1 MDNNWGTGRAG
12 GGLDGGYTGSLDHAI
27 SNLHVGRSQGRQ
39 QGRKEGFD
47 EGRSQGYAQG
57 WDAGVACA
65 NQKLEPLSGYVR
77 QYFEEAVQLRAV
89 VQRQKTIIDLMYQ
102 QLSQVAGAAKRAEAK
117 PTASESEAFAALQ
130 SSNELLQARLE
141 VMDMHYAAALEQS
154 RLRQLQYKRS
164 LVFMRAVQGL
174 LEELVR
180 GDNPEAR
187 DIRQR
192 FVKRYQDQVARDL
205 RAGEIQVA
213 PELDE
218 VFGKQLPETQRFI
231 MDMLQSAAPEQDGD
245 ESAPAP

>member
-1 MDNNWGTGRAG
+1 MDHNWGAGRPG

-65 NQKLEPLSGYVR
+65 NEKLEPLRGHVR
-77 QYFEEAVQLRAV
+77 QYFEEAVQLRTV

-102 QLSQVAGAAKRAEAK
+102 QLSQVSGAAKRAEAK

-154 RLRQLQYKRS
+154 RLKHLQYKRS
-164 LVFMRAVQGL
+164 LVFMQAVQGL
-174 LEELVR
+174 LEELTG
-180 GDNPEAR
+180 GDSPEAR
-187 DIRQR
+187 DIRER
-192 FVKRYQDQVARDL
+192 FVTRYQDQVARGLD
-205 RAGEIQVA
+205 AGDIQLA

-218 VFGKQLPETQRFI
+218 VFGRQLPETQRFI
-231 MDMLQSAAPEQDGD
+231 MDMLQSAARGPDVD
-245 ESAPAP
+245 DSAPSS